1 MPRQLLATYPQQ
13 SGRYDEMFAQPLQP
27 RPHWQGLFREL
38 VNTSPE
44 AMREK
49 LQYVEQQVR
58 ENGITYNVYADA
70 QGADR
75 PWDLHMIPLI
85 IGPEE
90 WAGIEA
96 AMVQRATLLN
106 RILADIY
113 GDQQLLH
120 DGTLPPAL
128 VHGHAGFLRPCHG
141 VRPPGDIFL
150 HLYAA
155 DLARAPDGSWWVV
168 GDRTQAPSGM
178 GYAVENRLIVSRV
191 FPELFR
197 DLNIQH
203 VASFFQSLRDS
214 LAHFAPHGG
223 EPPLTVLLT
232 PGPYNE
238 TYFEHAYLARYLG
251 FPLVEGHDLTV
262 RNGCVWLKTLTGLQ
276 RVHAILRRQDDD
288 YCDPLE
294 LRADSALGI
303 AGLTDCARRGTVLI
317 ANALG
322 SNLLESGALLGYLP
336 GLCERLLGETLRMPS
351 VGTWWCGEPAALEDV
366 IEKLDHLVI
375 KPAFPQIRADV
386 VFGEDLKD
394 GARMRL
400 IEKLRARPADFVAQ
414 ELVRLSQAPVWDHHQ
429 PRHLQARAI
438 GLRVFACAT
447 PQGYTVMPGGLTRVA
462 GSRDARV
469 ISTQRGGG
477 SKDTWVITTGEVSTF
492 SLLRTR
498 IGAEDLVR
506 SGTNISSRVVEN
518 LFWFGRYAERC
529 DNTARLLRIMLDRL
543 IDAPTAGRDGNGEWP
558 AILSLARQLDLLDE
572 EVEPLDTPQLR
583 RALLAA
589 TFDAA
594 CGSGLA
600 ANLRQLHRVAFN
612 LRERMSQ
619 DNWRTLNRLAQ
630 NMERHQARLP
640 MMSEALATL
649 DDVVVAMMT
658 LSGFALDGM
667 TRDQGW
673 RFMSVGRRV
682 ERLAFLSTTLNCVTE
697 AAPQGR
703 LDWLLELA
711 DSVVTYRSRY
721 VSRPE
726 WLPVLD
732 LLVMDESNPRSAGF
746 QILGLHDYLV
756 RLASVYP
763 GLGANLTQP
772 LIERLQ
778 AMDPAED
785 LQPQSP
791 VLRELLHAS
800 LAAASA
806 VSDQLALR
814 MFTHVEAIVSA

>member
-1 MPRQLLATYPQQ
+1 MPRHLLATYPQQ
-13 SGRYDEMFAQPLQP
+13 SGRYDEMFAQPLTP
-27 RPHWQGLFREL
+27 RPHWQRLFREL
-38 VNTSPE
+38 SGTPPE

-58 ENGITYNVYADA
+58 ENGVTYNMYADA
-70 QGADR
+70 QGEER

-85 IGPEE
+85 LGPEE

-96 AMVQRATLLN
+96 AIAQRATLLN

-113 GDQQLLH
+113 GPHELLAE
-120 DGTLPPAL
+120 GALPPAL

-141 VRPPGDIFL
+141 IKPPGDIHL
-150 HLYAA
+150 HVYAA
-155 DLARAPDGSWWVV
+155 DLARSPDGQWWVV

-178 GYAVENRLIVSRV
+178 GYALENRLIVSRV

-197 DLNIQH
+197 DLNVQH
-203 VASFFQSLRDS
+203 VASFFQALRDS
-214 LAHFAPHGG
+214 VAHFAPHGD

-238 TYFEHAYLARYLG
+238 TYFEHAYLSRYLG

-262 RNGCVWLKTLTGLQ
+262 RNGCVWLKTLSGLQ

-303 AGLTDCARRGTVLI
+303 AGLTECARRGTVLI

-322 SNLLESGALLGYLP
+322 SNLLESGTLLGYLP
-336 GLCERLLGETLRMPS
+336 GLCERLLGEPLRMPS

-375 KPAFPQIRADV
+375 KPAFPQIRGES

-394 GARMRL
+394 EARTRL
-400 IEKLRARPADFVAQ
+400 IDKLRARPSDFVAQ
-414 ELVRLSQAPVWDHHQ
+414 ELVRLSQAPVWDRHHT
-429 PRHLQARAI
+429 RRLQARAM

-462 GSRDARV
+462 SSRDARM

-477 SKDTWVITTGEVSTF
+477 SKDTWVVTTGEVSSF

-498 IGAEDLVR
+498 IGAGDLVR

-543 IDAPTAGRDGNGEWP
+543 IDAPGAGTNDSGEWP
-558 AILSLARQLDLLDE
+558 AMLALAQHMELVSEEPEGADGPALRRDLLA
-572 EVEPLDTPQLR
+572 V
-583 RALLAA
+583 
-589 TFDAA
+589 TFDGAA
-594 CGSGLA
+594 GGLA
-600 ANLRQLHRVAFN
+600 ANLRQLHRVAFS
-612 LRERMSQ
+612 LRERLSQ
-619 DNWRTLNRLAQ
+619 DNWRTLNRLTQ

-640 MMSEALATL
+640 IMSEALATL
-649 DDVVVAMMT
+649 DDVVVSMMT

-682 ERLAFLSTTLNCVTE
+682 ERLSFLATTLNCVTE
-697 AAPQGR
+697 AAPDGR

-732 LLVMDESNPRSAGF
+732 LLVLDESNPRSVSF
-746 QILGLHDYLV
+746 QILGLHDYLT
-756 RLASVYP
+756 RLSAVYP
-763 GLGANLTQP
+763 VLGGDATQP

-778 AMDPAED
+778 ALDVATDLDPA
-785 LQPQSP
+785 SP
-791 VLRELLHAS
+791 VLRELLHTAH
-800 LAAASA
+800 ATASA
-806 VSDQLALR
+806 VSDQLAQR
-814 MFTHVEAIVSA
+814 MFTHVEAVVRT